1 MSKEKF
7 MAKFP
12 SEKELKEVRDSLE
25 KAPASRMLS
34 PNAGSVERLKFSLCE
49 QFVSYL
55 LEHKVTQRE
64 LAEKIGIDESLMSK
78 IVHYNFD
85 DFTIDRLVK
94 YLSILFPRAD
104 LEILIKNKKKVA

>member
-1 MSKEKF
+1 MT
-7 MAKFP
+7 KFP
-12 SEKELKEVRDSLE
+12 SEKELKEVRAALD
-25 KAPASRMLS
+25 KAPASRMLP
-34 PNAGSVERLKFSLCE
+34 PNASSVERLKFSLCE

-55 LEHKVTQRE
+55 LDHKLSQRE

-94 YLSILFPRAD
+94 YLSILFSKTD
-104 LEILIKNKKKVA
+104 LEILIKKGSKVA

>member
-1 MSKEKF
+1 MT
-7 MAKFP
+7 KFP
-12 SEKELKEVRDSLE
+12 SEKELKEVRDALE

-34 PNAGSVERLKFSLCE
+34 PNAGSVEKLKFSLCE

-55 LEHKVTQRE
+55 LEHKLTQRE

-78 IVHYNFD
+78 IVHFD
-85 DFTIDRLVK
+85 DFTIDRLAK

-104 LEILIKNKKKVA
+104 LEILIKNKTKVA

>member
-1 MSKEKF
+1 

-12 SEKELKEVRDSLE
+12 SEKELKEVREALE
-25 KAPASRMLS
+25 KGPASRMLP
-34 PNAGSVERLKFSLCE
+34 PNASAVEKLKFSLCE
-49 QFVSYL
+49 QFVIYL
-55 LEHKVTQRE
+55 LDHRLTQRD

-94 YLSILFPRAD
+94 YLSVLFPKAD
-104 LEILIKNKKKVA
+104 LEILIKKKNSVA

>member
-1 MSKEKF
+1 MT
-7 MAKFP
+7 KFP
-12 SEKELKEVRDSLE
+12 SEKELKEVRDDLE
-25 KAPASRMLS
+25 KGPASRMLS
-34 PNAGSVERLKFSLCE
+34 PNAGPVERLKFSLCE

-55 LEHKVTQRE
+55 LEHKITQRE

-94 YLSILFPRAD
+94 YLSILFPKAD
-104 LEILIKNKKKVA
+104 LEISIKNKNKVA

>member
-1 MSKEKF
+1 MT
-7 MAKFP
+7 KFP
-12 SEKELKEVRDSLE
+12 SEKELKEVRDALE
-25 KAPASRMLS
+25 KGVAARML
-34 PNAGSVERLKFSLCE
+34 PPDAGPVERLKFSLCE

-55 LEHKVTQRE
+55 LEHKITQRE

-94 YLSILFPRAD
+94 YLSVLFPKAD
-104 LEILIKNKKKVA
+104 LEILIKNEKKVA

>member
-1 MSKEKF
+1 
-7 MAKFP
+7 
-12 SEKELKEVRDSLE
+12 
-25 KAPASRMLS
+25 MLS
-34 PNAGSVERLKFSLCE
+34 PHASSVERLKFSLCE

-55 LEHKVTQRE
+55 LEHKLTQRE

-94 YLSILFPRAD
+94 YLSVLFPKAD
-104 LEILIKNKKKVA
+104 LEILIKDK

>member
-1 MSKEKF
+1 MT
-7 MAKFP
+7 KFP
-12 SEKELKEVRDSLE
+12 SEKELKKLRAVLDQ
-25 KAPASRMLS
+25 APASRMLS
-34 PNAGSVERLKFSLCE
+34 PGASSVERLKFSLCE

-55 LEHKVTQRE
+55 LEHKVSQRE

-94 YLSILFPRAD
+94 YLSVLFPKAD
-104 LEILIKNKKKVA
+104 LEIRVKKKNKVA

>member
-1 MSKEKF
+1 MT
-7 MAKFP
+7 KFP
-12 SEKELKEVRDSLE
+12 SEKELKEVRDVLE

-34 PNAGSVERLKFSLCE
+34 PNAGPVERLKFSLCE